1 MTSQQSVDTKQRIEW
16 ARKTAARHITDCK
29 KNRNRQNKVKNMIK
43 KGMLILTAALLM
55 AACCSCGE
63 NNKHTAPAAAQEETE
78 AQPEERP
85 PADDP
90 EEPGA
95 SDKDVERF
103 AEELGITDTE
113 SLRESVERMH
123 RIGCSGIVSLTKTG
137 EDGGWY
143 YYVAEDQ
150 DGRLFYVDTNKHGA
164 FGTVLTQTGM
174 ENAVYLSETL
184 GLDGRGILYSSELL
198 EGCGCGQ
205 IKNVEDMEHDRSYR
219 FKVVDTEGD
228 EFHIRMNDDGQISV
242 ILDKEEKP
250 LYERKE

>member
-1 MTSQQSVDTKQRIEW
+1 
-16 ARKTAARHITDCK
+16 
-29 KNRNRQNKVKNMIK
+29 MIK
-43 KGMLILTAALLM
+43 KGMLILTAAVLM
-55 AACCSCGE
+55 ATCCSCGK
-63 NNKHTAPAAAQEETE
+63 NNKPAAPTAVQETE

-85 PADDP
+85 PADGP
-90 EEPGA
+90 EEPDV

-103 AEELGITDTE
+103 AEELDITDTAP
-113 SLRESVERMH
+113 LRESIDRLHEK
-123 RIGCSGIVSLTKTG
+123 GCGSIMSLAKTG

-143 YYVAEDQ
+143 YYVVEDQ

-164 FGTVLTQTGM
+164 FGTILTQTGM
-174 ENAVYLSETL
+174 ENAVYLSEAL

-205 IKNVEDMEHDRSYR
+205 IKNVEDMEHDKSYR

-228 EFHIRMNDDGQISV
+228 EFHIRMNDDGQISM